1 MLLGAVVAGGVVG
14 AISTAHFAGTSVAQ
28 LATITITVV
37 SVALAICIVMV
48 AVVGFLI
55 GSAIAAGGSDA
66 AAAASGLVGAAL
78 LGAAT
83 VAIAAFADD
92 VFGPAN
98 YLWPD
103 VAALGGALVGG
114 AAAVLVRTRSRAA
127 VTPRDSPARASALPG
142 GRTG

>member
-28 LATITITVV
+28 LATITITAV
-37 SVALAICIVMV
+37 SVALAVCIVMV

-55 GSAIAAGGSDA
+55 GRAIAAGGSDA

-78 LGAAT
+78 LGAVTLA
-83 VAIAAFADD
+83 VAALASDT
-92 VFGPAN
+92 FGPAN

-114 AAAVLVRTRSRAA
+114 AAAVLLRAPSRL
-127 VTPRDSPARASALPG
+127 VTTGSPARASALPG